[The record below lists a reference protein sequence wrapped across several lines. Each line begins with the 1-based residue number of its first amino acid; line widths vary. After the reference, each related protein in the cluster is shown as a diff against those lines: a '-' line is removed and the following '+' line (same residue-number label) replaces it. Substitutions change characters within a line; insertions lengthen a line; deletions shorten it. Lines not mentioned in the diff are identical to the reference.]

1 MRKLIFAILVFVCFA
16 VLSSCSPSRMF
27 MVGTQGTATYNRNTG
42 QFEMIWEYNEKQ
54 PSVIHDTVYV
64 DSCRVR

>member
-1 MRKLIFAILVFVCFA
+1 MRKLNFLIFSFVCFTA
-16 VLSSCSPSRMF
+16 LSSCSPSRLF
-27 MVGTQGTATYNRNTG
+27 MVGTQGIATYNRNTG

-54 PSVIHDTVYV
+54 PSVVHDTVYV